1 MDNMMSCM
9 LLRSGRLMGITS
21 TGVELRRST
30 RIRTEPDRWTYP
42 ADHIRRRRN
51 RRTPYERPQPPRTEV
66 PTNPTSTL
74 AEPMAEPMVATT
86 GQTPDCVT
94 TNRTSTLA
102 TTGQTEPQIQTTP
115 RRPKSSVK
123 PTLRWRQLVF
133 DESDRT
139 PYPPRR
145 SKRNRSDS
153 SRRMDDGSE
162 QSLMNIAFIAS
173 SSKCCYKKDFQ
184 EKKKQKEKHFGEF
197 FSSWIIPKS
206 SVETSEGSRST
217 LTLARICIT
226 SSPDSLLGIAA
237 YGSNL

>member
-1 MDNMMSCM
+1 MEKIMSSM

-42 ADHIRRRRN
+42 ADHIRRRN

-74 AEPMAEPMVATT
+74 AEPMVATTGQTPDVTTNPTSTLAEPMAEPMVATT
-86 GQTPDCVT
+86 GQTPDVT

-162 QSLMNIAFIAS
+162 TSLMNIAFIAS
-173 SSKCCYKKDFQ
+173 TTK
-184 EKKKQKEKHFGEF
+184 
-197 FSSWIIPKS
+197 PK
-206 SVETSEGSRST
+206 TGKACRS
-217 LTLARICIT
+217 
-226 SSPDSLLGIAA
+226 
-237 YGSNL
+237 